1 MEKRGS
7 VFTQCTEEEIEYF
20 KAFVGDEVTGDEAE
34 EKEAPEA
41 DVQQDEIK
49 VVSVDAVELISES
62 IK

>member
-20 KAFVGDEVTGDEAE
+20 KTFIGDEVTDDETE
-34 EKEAPEA
+34 EKEETEA

-49 VVSVDAVELISES
+49 TVSVDAVELISES